1 MIRVNNV
8 TKAFGKHEAL
18 KNVNCTFP
26 SGSICGIV
34 GSNGAGKSTLLRLI
48 SGVYKADKGEIL
60 IGEDPFLM
68 VYENPEAK
76 NKIFYLSDEPYFP
89 QEADLNHMSSLYA
102 SFYPGFDA
110 EYFNKITD
118 GLKLDR
124 NAKLSTFSKGMRRQ
138 SAVALALAV
147 RSEYLLLDETF
158 DGIDPI
164 VRGHIRRVICEDV
177 ADRNTTVILTSHSIR
192 EMEDFCDQFAF
203 IHKGGLLFEKDTD
216 QLKSSLLKVQVAYA
230 GEYDESRFE
239 GFDVVKNSRKGSVT
253 NLIVRGSREQVL
265 EQLEKTEPLILD
277 VLPLTLDEV
286 FTYELEALGYYFDNE
301 VEDKDEN
308 R

>member
-1 MIRVNNV
+1 MIKVNNV
-8 TKAFGKHEAL
+8 TKSFGKNEAL

-48 SGVYKADKGEIL
+48 SGVYRPDNGEIL
-60 IGEDPFLM
+60 IGDDPFIQ
-68 VYENPEAK
+68 VYENPDAK

-89 QEADLNHMSSLYA
+89 QEADLKQMEGLYA
-102 SFYPGFDA
+102 SFYESFDA
-110 EYFNKITD
+110 EYFDELLN
-118 GLKLDR
+118 GLKLDKNVR
-124 NAKLSTFSKGMRRQ
+124 LSTFSKGMRRQ
-138 SAVALALAV
+138 ASVALALAV
-147 RSEYLLLDETF
+147 RYEYLLLDETF

-164 VRGHIRRVICEDV
+164 VRSHIRRVICADV

-216 QLKSSLLKVQVAYA
+216 QLRSSLLKVQVAYS
-230 GEYDESRFE
+230 GDYDDGMFK
-239 GFDVVKNSRKGSVT
+239 GFDVIKNIRKGSVT
-253 NLIVRGSREQVL
+253 NLIVRGSRDQVMD
-265 EQLEKTEPLILD
+265 QLQKTDPLILD
-277 VLPLTLDEV
+277 VLPLSLDEV
-286 FTYELEALGYYFDNE
+286 FTYELEALGYYFENE

-308 R
+308 K